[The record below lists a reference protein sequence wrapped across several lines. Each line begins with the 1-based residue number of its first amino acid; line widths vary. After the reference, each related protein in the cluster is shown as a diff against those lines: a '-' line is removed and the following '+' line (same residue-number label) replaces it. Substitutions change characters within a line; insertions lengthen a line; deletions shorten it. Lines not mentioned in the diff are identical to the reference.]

1 MSERKPNG
9 IPNEEES
16 KDLVEL
22 LDRLER
28 RDEAQRRRRSA
39 PSLDESVPELIVVE
53 EADPNSPEENMYLHV
68 DRFRPASM
76 SEEDLQELLITDE
89 GGYADD
95 EEEDLPAAPKK
106 RRNPFVALW
115 EGFLDNIPRKEDS
128 TGTKWRKGGF
138 LFSLLV
144 MLVAVIYLAVDLL
157 IIPAHNENLKNEL
170 IELYNP
176 EDSQVVMSNDGNYP
190 KYMLASFK
198 ELYDRNSD
206 VRGWISYHAGGKS
219 DFLDIEYPIV
229 YRDVEDTTNPYL
241 KMDFDGNKNRNG
253 TLYFDQSSRL
263 ESPRD
268 KNRVLV
274 VYGHNMASGQMFA
287 GLNKFMGSVNNAR
300 AAATLTMSTL
310 FREDTFK
317 VFAVIL
323 VDESDNVKERR
334 YDAWK
339 TAFTSDVAFLDHVE
353 AARAR
358 SLFDY
363 PVDVEAEDQILVL
376 STCTGKTSA
385 HVKDGRLVV
394 MARRVRD
401 GESATVNTNEIVK
414 NTDVIMPYYWYI
426 NQNKTVHQYYV
437 DQGVDYPAQPNLTTK
452 GSTTTTT
459 AGKGTTTTTAGSGTT
474 TAGSGTAGTTR
485 PTSAPTAA
493 PSGSTTVTTAPTAVT
508 PTESTAP
515 TASTAPT
522 ESTIPTETGPT
533 ETAPTESTEPTAP
546 TETEATETAPTETE
560 PTETAPTETTST
572 TEATETEPTETQ
584 PTSEPTDPTITE

>member
-9 IPNEEES
+9 TPNEEES

-28 RDEAQRRRRSA
+28 RDEAQRRRRNA
-39 PSLDESVPELIVVE
+39 PSFGESVPELIVVE
-53 EADPNSPEENMYLHV
+53 EADPNSPEENMYLHI
-68 DRFRPASM
+68 DRFQPTSM
-76 SEEDLQELLITDE
+76 TEEDLQELLITGVEDDT
-89 GGYADD
+89 YD
-95 EEEDLPAAPKK
+95 EEGEDLPSAPKK

-115 EGFLDNIPRKEDS
+115 EGFCDNIPRKEDS

-190 KYMLASFK
+190 KYMLASFR

-206 VRGWISYHAGGKS
+206 VRGWISYHADGKS

-268 KNRVLV
+268 KNRVLI

-287 GLNKFMGSVNNAR
+287 GLNKFMGNVNNAR

-310 FREDTFK
+310 FREDAFK

-323 VDESDNVKERR
+323 VDESDEVKERR
-334 YDAWK
+334 YDAWE
-339 TAFTSDVAFLDHVE
+339 TAFTSDVAFLDHIE

-437 DQGVDYPAQPNLTTK
+437 DQGVDYPTQPNLTTK

-459 AGKGTTTTTAGSGTT
+459 AGKGATTTATTGSGTT

-485 PTSAPTAA
+485 PTSAPTSAPTVA
-493 PSGSTTVTTAPTAVT
+493 PSGSTTVTTAPTVVT

-522 ESTIPTETGPT
+522 ESTVPTETGPT
-533 ETAPTESTEPTAP
+533 ETTPTES
-546 TETEATETAPTETE
+546 TAPTETE

-572 TEATETEPTETQ
+572 TETTETEPTETQ
-584 PTSEPTDPTITE
+584 PTETEPTSEPTDPTTTE